1 MDLHDGKVRAPLLA
15 GAISQSRR
23 SGRSVVLDAAGGHY
37 RVMALP
43 GCTERGESL
52 VICHRGELDPID
64 IRNLERST
72 VALSIAKLWS
82 EKRETDQ
89 LIASSTLL
97 RHLILVDPPDSSTV
111 GAIRERLKT
120 KADQPVTLA
129 LIAMAG
135 LDRPAQTNTIRA
147 VVVNIN
153 LLVDLIG
160 DAYLAAGSE
169 KSIQAFLQTLMR
181 RRKGWDIGGVVSDSF
196 ADLTQAAAHYGQI
209 EFGASRVAQNESPH
223 PVRRIFAGQSFR
235 QLFEAGDAS
244 RIVRYRSESCCRSKS
259 GTAGRRRS

>member
-1 MDLHDGKVRAPLLA
+1 MADQIDGAIILCDDSLAVKGQFTSASFDGRLVDLHDGKVRRAAACSARSPSRAAA
-15 GAISQSRR
+15 GDPSI
-23 SGRSVVLDAAGGHY
+23 LDAAGGHY

-43 GCTERGESL
+43 GGTERGESL
-52 VICHRGELDPID
+52 VICYRGELDPID

-147 VVVNIN
+147 
-153 LLVDLIG
+153 
-160 DAYLAAGSE
+160 AAAQHESARR
-169 KSIQAFLQTLMR
+169 SHR
-181 RRKGWDIGGVVSDSF
+181 RRLPG
-196 ADLTQAAAHYGQI
+196 
-209 EFGASRVAQNESPH
+209 
-223 PVRRIFAGQSFR
+223 
-235 QLFEAGDAS
+235 
-244 RIVRYRSESCCRSKS
+244 S
-259 GTAGRRRS
+259 GLRRSRSRLSSRPSCAGEKVGI